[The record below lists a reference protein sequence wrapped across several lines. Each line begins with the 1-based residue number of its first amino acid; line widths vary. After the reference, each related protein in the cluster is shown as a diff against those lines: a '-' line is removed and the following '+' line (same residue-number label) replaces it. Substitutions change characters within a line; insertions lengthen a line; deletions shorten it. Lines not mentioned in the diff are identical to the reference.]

1 MIHARKLFR
10 YYVFESLIANLDDL
24 WTLFVNHL
32 KNQNCI
38 KKISILNDIWH
49 EYKSMV
55 GYVTEMNTSLD
66 VK

>member
-32 KNQNCI
+32 NTQEP
-38 KKISILNDIWH
+38 DIWH